1 MNEKQ
6 ALDIIK
12 SALNLGV
19 QKGNFSNLEETLA
32 VTEAFNV
39 IAKHFEPK
47 KDGSENNAAN

>member
-6 ALDIIK
+6 AIDIIK
-12 SALNLGV
+12 AALDLGV
-19 QKGNFSNLEETLA
+19 QKGNFQNLNETLTI
-32 VTEAFNV
+32 TEAFNV